1 MKTKQKGTSFM
12 QTNYTLF
19 RPDFTGVFFLLS
31 YFFENTFHINAKR
44 YDKRPKCYNKKMNI
58 KDYRTVNIKDTVYRS
73 KKVIIHIKKQ
83 QFYLCNLEM

>member
-1 MKTKQKGTSFM
+1 M
-12 QTNYTLF
+12 QTNYTQF
-19 RPDFTGVFFLLS
+19 RPDLKGVKIIKS
-31 YFFENTFHINAKR
+31 YFCENNYHINAKK

-73 KKVIIHIKKQ
+73 KQVIIHIKKQ